1 MYVRLRRHTVRGL
14 HMCLVLTADRVLS
27 DDVTKM
33 FSETM
38 GFIRLFRTTFLKK
51 VHTHNIVSLVH

>member
-1 MYVRLRRHTVRGL
+1 
-14 HMCLVLTADRVLS
+14 MCLVLTADRVLS

-38 GFIRLFRTTFLKK
+38 GFIQLFGTTYLKK
-51 VHTHNIVSLVH
+51 VHTHNIGSLVH

>member
-1 MYVRLRRHTVRGL
+1 
-14 HMCLVLTADRVLS
+14 MCLVLTADRVLS

-38 GFIRLFRTTFLKK
+38 GFIRLFRTTYLKK
-51 VHTHNIVSLVH
+51 VHMHDTVSLVH